1 LPNITQKHNTN
12 LYYYFTPELLQY
24 NQRTK
29 PLLQHHKSAMAAALN
44 EHEKKLAQMKEK
56 IDAMEADL
64 ELLVSEYD

>member
-29 PLLQHHKSAMAAALN
+29 PLPQHHKSAMAA
-44 EHEKKLAQMKEK
+44 AQMKEK

-64 ELLVSEYD
+64 EVLVSEYD